1 MSPVFE
7 WKLRN
12 GFLIIKPK
20 NWAIYKKPSSKPKCI
35 IMLWQRGLT
44 RDPFSPIRA
53 SLSDNFSNKTVRD
66 EMFWLGMTPKEILS
80 RLFNPLH
87 SKILDLYLETWL
99 RSPLI
104 CVKKALHEGSGYMGL
119 CENIH
124 FSQLCKFY
132 HFLLLLFLFFTIII
146 MLLFLLVY
154 ISPLSLLSLLKL
166 ILLSFLP
173 LLFIIIIY

>member
-20 NWAIYKKPSSKPKCI
+20 NWAIYIKPSSKLKCI

-44 RDPFSPIRA
+44 GDLLLPIRA
-53 SLSDNFSNKTVRD
+53 SFSDNFSNKTVRD
-66 EMFWLGMTPKEILS
+66 EMFGLRMTPKEILS
-80 RLFNPLH
+80 HLFNPFH
-87 SKILDLYLETWL
+87 SKILDLHLETWL

-104 CVKKALHEGSGYMGL
+104 CVEKTIHEGSGYIGL

-124 FSQLCKFY
+124 FSQFCKFY
-132 HFLLLLFLFFTIII
+132 HFLLLSFFVFFYYYYHAAIFISLYLTITIIVI
-146 MLLFLLVY
+146 T
-154 ISPLSLLSLLKL
+154 
-166 ILLSFLP
+166 
-173 LLFIIIIY
+173 